1 MLAKGRTREEKERK
15 MPERRGLRIGFDVGG
30 TKIAICVLDAGG
42 NSIFKTEAATPRD
55 SYPGFLETV
64 AALLKKAREAV
75 PEAAHA
81 SIGLGIPGEID
92 VASNTV
98 KNANSTCLIGHD
110 VEADLARVFGQPVR
124 LANDAQCLIASE
136 VHDGAALGAAVAFG
150 VILGTGVGGGVAV
163 NGEPWRGTNRLAGEW
178 GHNAFPDREGENTG
192 SPCYC
197 GRNNCIETVLSGP
210 ALVAAYHDATAGENA
225 QLPEIEAKVAEG
237 DPVARAVLSEYI
249 DNLGKALATVIGV
262 LDPEVIVLGG
272 GVSSIDAIYRELPA
286 RVAAH
291 MFHSGNSK
299 ARLATSIVKS
309 KWGPDSGV
317 RGAARLWPL
326 PRGAKR

>member
-1 MLAKGRTREEKERK
+1 
-15 MPERRGLRIGFDVGG
+15 MPERHGLRIGFDVGG
-30 TKIAICVLDAGG
+30 TKIAICVLDARG
-42 NSIFKTEAATPRD
+42 NSVFKTEAATPPND
-55 SYPGFLETV
+55 YQAFLET
-64 AALLKKAREAV
+64 ASALLSQAREAV
-75 PEAAHA
+75 PEAASA

-92 VASNTV
+92 VTSNTV

-110 VEADLARVFGQPVR
+110 LESDLARVFGQPVR

-136 VHDGAALGAAVAFG
+136 VHDGAAMGATVAFG

-163 NGEPWRGTNRLAGEW
+163 NGEPWRGNNRIAGEW
-178 GHNAFPDREGENTG
+178 GHNPFPDRDNEQTG

-225 QLPEIEAKVAEG
+225 QLPEIEAKIIGG
-237 DPVARAVLSEYI
+237 DPVARAVLTEYI
-249 DNLGKALATVIGV
+249 DNLGKALASVVGV

-272 GVSSIDAIYRELPA
+272 GVSSIHALYRELPE
-286 RVAAH
+286 RIAAH
-291 MFHSGNSK
+291 MFHSAPSK
-299 ARLATSIVKS
+299 PRFTTSIVKS

-326 PRGAKR
+326 PR

>member
-1 MLAKGRTREEKERK
+1 
-15 MPERRGLRIGFDVGG
+15 MPGPKGLRIGFDVGG
-30 TKIAICVLDAGG
+30 TKIAICVLDAAG
-42 NSIFKTEAATPRD
+42 NYAFKTEAATPRD
-55 SYPGFLETV
+55 NYQGFLDTV
-64 AALLKKAREAV
+64 ATLLKSARDAV
-75 PEAAHA
+75 PDAARA

-92 VASNTV
+92 VVTNTV

-110 VEADLARVFGQPVR
+110 IEADLERVFGQKVR

-136 VHDGAALGAAVAFG
+136 VHDGAALGATVAFG
-150 VILGTGVGGGVAV
+150 VILGTGVGGGVSV
-163 NGEPWRGTNRLAGEW
+163 NGEPWRGSNRLAGEW
-178 GHNAFPDREGENTG
+178 GHTAFPDREGEITG

-225 QLPEIEAKVAEG
+225 QLPEIEAMVAAG
-237 DPVARAVLSEYI
+237 DPVAREMLREYI
-249 DNLGKALATVIGV
+249 DNLGKALATIVGV

-272 GVSSIDAIYRELPA
+272 GVSSIDTIYRELPQRIA
-286 RVAAH
+286 SH

-299 ARLATSIVKS
+299 PRLATSIVKS

-326 PRGAKR
+326 PR

>member
-1 MLAKGRTREEKERK
+1 

-30 TKIAICVLDAGG
+30 TKIAVCVLDADGKYA
-42 NSIFKTEAATPRD
+42 FKSEAATPRA
-55 SYPGFLETV
+55 SYPGFLEI
-64 AALLKKAREAV
+64 AATLLREAREAV
-75 PEAAHA
+75 PEAAQA

-92 VASNTV
+92 VISNTV

-110 VEADLARVFGQPVR
+110 LEADLEKAFGQKVR

-136 VHDGAALGAAVAFG
+136 VYDGAALGATVAFG

-163 NGEPWRGTNRLAGEW
+163 NGEPWRGSNCLAGEW
-178 GHNAFPDREGENTG
+178 GHNPFPDREGENTG

-225 QLPEIEAKVAEG
+225 QLPEIEAMVAEG
-237 DPVARAVLSEYI
+237 DPVAREVLSTYI
-249 DNLGKALATVIGV
+249 DHLGNALAAVIGV

-272 GVSSIDAIYRELPA
+272 GVSSISAIYRELPE

-291 MFHSGNSK
+291 MFHSGVSK
-299 ARLATSIVKS
+299 PRLATSIVKS

-326 PRGAKR
+326 PK

>member
-1 MLAKGRTREEKERK
+1 

-30 TKIAICVLDAGG
+30 TKIAICVLDAAG
-42 NSIFKTEAATPRD
+42 NSVFKTTTATPQRN
-55 SYPGFLETV
+55 YPAVLETA

-75 PEAAHA
+75 PEAASA
-81 SIGLGIPGEID
+81 SIGCGIPGDID
-92 VASNTV
+92 AASNTV
-98 KNANSTCLIGHD
+98 KNASNACLITGHNL
-110 VEADLARVFGQPVR
+110 EADLERVFGQQVR

-136 VHDGAALGAAVAFG
+136 VYDGAAQGAAVAFG

-163 NGEPWRGTNRLAGEW
+163 NGEPWRGSNRLAGEW
-178 GHNAFPDREGENTG
+178 GHNPFPDRNGEATG

-210 ALVAAYHDATAGENA
+210 ALVAAYRDATAGENA
-225 QLPEIEAKVAEG
+225 QLPEIEAMVAEG
-237 DPVARAVLSEYI
+237 DPVARGVLSEYI
-249 DNLGKALATVIGV
+249 DKLGQALATVVGV

-272 GVSSIDAIYRELPA
+272 GVSSISAIYRELPE

-291 MFHSGNSK
+291 MFHSGIAK
-299 ARLATSIVKS
+299 PRLAASIVKS

-326 PRGAKR
+326 PKEAKR

>member
-1 MLAKGRTREEKERK
+1 

-30 TKIAICVLDAGG
+30 TKIAICVLDAAG
-42 NSIFKTEAATPRD
+42 NYVFKNETATPRD
-55 SYPGFLETV
+55 DYPAFLE
-64 AALLKKAREAV
+64 AAMALLKKSRDAV

-81 SIGLGIPGEID
+81 TIGAGIPGEID
-92 VASNTV
+92 VLSNTV
-98 KNANSTCLIGHD
+98 KNANSTCLIGHNL
-110 VEADLARVFGQPVR
+110 EADLERVLGQKVR

-136 VHDGAALGAAVAFG
+136 VHDGAAKGAAVAFG

-163 NGEPWRGTNRLAGEW
+163 NGEPWRGNNRLAGEW
-178 GHNAFPDREGENTG
+178 GHNPFPDREGEATG

-237 DPVARAVLSEYI
+237 DPVAGAVLSEYI
-249 DNLGKALATVIGV
+249 DKLGQALATVVGV

-272 GVSSIDAIYRELPA
+272 GVSSITAIYRELPE
-286 RVAAH
+286 RVSAH
-291 MFHSGNSK
+291 MFHSGISK
-299 ARLATSIVKS
+299 PRFATRIVKS

-326 PRGAKR
+326 PR

>member
-1 MLAKGRTREEKERK
+1 
-15 MPERRGLRIGFDVGG
+15 MPERQGLRIGFDVGG
-30 TKIAICVLDAGG
+30 TKIAICVLDAAGDYA
-42 NSIFKTEAATPRD
+42 FKTEAATPRGD
-55 SYPGFLETV
+55 YAAFLQT
-64 AALLKKAREAV
+64 ASALLAQAREAV
-75 PEAAHA
+75 PEAAKA

-110 VEADLARVFGQPVR
+110 IEADLARVFGQPVR
-124 LANDAQCLIASE
+124 IANDAQCLISSE
-136 VHDGAALGAAVAFG
+136 VHDGAAKGATVAFG
-150 VILGTGVGGGVAV
+150 VILGTGVGGGVAI
-163 NGEPWRGTNRLAGEW
+163 NGKAWRGSNRIAGEW
-178 GHNAFPDREGENTG
+178 GHNPFPDRDGAQTG

-225 QLPEIEAKVAEG
+225 QLPEIEAMVAEG

-249 DNLGKALATVIGV
+249 DKLGQALASVVGV

-272 GVSSIDAIYRELPA
+272 GVSSIQTIYRELPA

-291 MFHSGNSK
+291 MFHSGVSNP
-299 ARLATSIVKS
+299 RLASSIVKS

-326 PRGAKR
+326 PGEAKR

>member
-1 MLAKGRTREEKERK
+1 MIARGKQTREKN

-30 TKIAICVLDAGG
+30 TKIAICVLDAAGH
-42 NSIFKTEAATPRD
+42 SVFKTEAATPRD
-55 SYPGFLETV
+55 SYPGFLQAA
-64 AALLKKAREAV
+64 AALLQQARAAV
-75 PEAAHA
+75 PDAQGA

-92 VASNTV
+92 VFSNTV
-98 KNANSTCLIGHD
+98 KNANSTCLIG
-110 VEADLARVFGQPVR
+110 ENIETDLERVFGQKVR
-124 LANDAQCLIASE
+124 IANDAQCLIASE
-136 VHDGAALGAAVAFG
+136 VHDGAAQGAAVAFG

-163 NGEPWRGTNRLAGEW
+163 NGEPWRGSNRLAGEW
-178 GHNAFPDREGENTG
+178 GHNPFPDRDGEQTG

-225 QLPEIEAKVAEG
+225 QLPEIEAMVAAG
-237 DPVARAVLSEYI
+237 DPVAREVLSTYI
-249 DNLGKALATVIGV
+249 DKLGQALATVVGV

-272 GVSSIDAIYRELPA
+272 GVSSIGTIYRELPD

-291 MFHSGNSK
+291 MFHSGSSEP
-299 ARLATSIVKS
+299 RFSSRIVKS

-326 PRGAKR
+326 PC

>member
-1 MLAKGRTREEKERK
+1 

-30 TKIAICVLDAGG
+30 TKIAICVLDAAGH
-42 NSIFKTEAATPRD
+42 SVFKTEAATPRD
-55 SYPGFLETV
+55 SYPGFLQAA
-64 AALLKKAREAV
+64 AALLHQARAAV
-75 PEAAHA
+75 PDAQGA

-92 VASNTV
+92 VFSNTV
-98 KNANSTCLIGHD
+98 KNANSTCLIG
-110 VEADLARVFGQPVR
+110 ENIETDLERVFGQKVR
-124 LANDAQCLIASE
+124 IANDAQCLIASE
-136 VHDGAALGAAVAFG
+136 VHDGAAQGAAVAFG

-163 NGEPWRGTNRLAGEW
+163 NGEPWRGSNRLAGEW
-178 GHNAFPDREGENTG
+178 GHNPFPDRDGEQTG

-225 QLPEIEAKVAEG
+225 LLPEIEAMVAAG
-237 DPVARAVLSEYI
+237 DPVAREVLSTYI
-249 DNLGKALATVIGV
+249 DKLGQALATVVGV

-272 GVSSIDAIYRELPA
+272 GVSSIGTIYRELPD

-291 MFHSGNSK
+291 MFHSDSSQP
-299 ARLATSIVKS
+299 RFSSRIVKS

-326 PRGAKR
+326 PC

>member
-1 MLAKGRTREEKERK
+1 MIGAEKTKQQEPK
-15 MPERRGLRIGFDVGG
+15 MADGRGLRIGFDVGG
-30 TKIAICVLDAGG
+30 TKIAICVLDAAD
-42 NSIFKTEAATPRD
+42 NYVFKTEAATPRD
-55 SYPGFLETV
+55 DYPGFLDT
-64 AALLKKAREAV
+64 AALLLKQARLAV
-75 PEAAHA
+75 PAAA
-81 SIGLGIPGEID
+81 KATIGAGIPGEID
-92 VASNTV
+92 VTSNTV

-110 VEADLARVFGQPVR
+110 LGTALARVFGQEVR

-136 VHDGAALGAAVAFG
+136 VHDGAAKGATVAFG

-163 NGEPWRGTNRLAGEW
+163 NGQPWRGGNRLAGEW
-178 GHNAFPDREGENTG
+178 GHNPFPSRDGEIIG

-210 ALVAAYHDATAGENA
+210 ALVAAYRDATAGENA
-225 QLPEIEAKVAEG
+225 QLPQIEAMVADG

-249 DNLGKALATVIGV
+249 DHLGNALATVVGV
-262 LDPEVIVLGG
+262 LDPDVIVIGG
-272 GVSSIDAIYRELPA
+272 GVSSIASIYRELPD

-291 MFHSGNSK
+291 MFHSAPSK
-299 ARLATSIVKS
+299 PRCTTSIVKS

-326 PRGAKR
+326 PRKTIS

>member
-1 MLAKGRTREEKERK
+1 

-30 TKIAICVLDAGG
+30 TKIAICVLDAAGQ
-42 NSIFKTEAATPRD
+42 SVFKAEAATPRD
-55 SYPGFLETV
+55 DYPGFLET
-64 AALLKKAREAV
+64 ASALLGKARTAV
-75 PEAAHA
+75 AEAANA

-110 VEADLARVFGQPVR
+110 LEADLMRVFGQSVR

-136 VHDGAALGAAVAFG
+136 VYDGAAQGATVAFG

-163 NGEPWRGTNRLAGEW
+163 NGEPWRGNNRLAGEW
-178 GHNAFPDREGENTG
+178 GHNPFPDRDRGNTG

-210 ALVAAYHDATAGENA
+210 ALVAAYHDATAGENT
-225 QLPEIEAKVAEG
+225 QLPEIEAMVAAG

-249 DNLGKALATVIGV
+249 DKLGIALASVVGV

-272 GVSSIDAIYRELPA
+272 GVSSIATIYRELPD
-286 RVAAH
+286 RVSAH
-291 MFHSGNSK
+291 MFHSGISK
-299 ARLATSIVKS
+299 PRLTTSIVKS

-326 PRGAKR
+326 PK

>member
-1 MLAKGRTREEKERK
+1 

-30 TKIAICVLDAGG
+30 TKISICVLDEGG
-42 NSIFKTEAATPRD
+42 NYAFKTEAATPRHD
-55 SYPGFLETV
+55 YPAFLET
-64 AALLKKAREAV
+64 ASRLLAEAREAV
-75 PEAAHA
+75 PGAADA

-98 KNANSTCLIGHD
+98 KNANSTCLIGNNI
-110 VEADLARVFGQPVR
+110 EADLARVFGQPVR
-124 LANDAQCLIASE
+124 IANDAQCLIASE
-136 VHDGAALGAAVAFG
+136 VHDGAAMGATVAFG
-150 VILGTGVGGGVAV
+150 VILGTGVGGGVAI
-163 NGEPWRGTNRLAGEW
+163 NGEAWRGNNRLAGEW
-178 GHNAFPDREGENTG
+178 GHNAFPDRDGEHTG

-225 QLPEIEAKVAEG
+225 QLPEIEAMVAEG

-249 DNLGKALATVIGV
+249 DNLGRALATIVGV

-272 GVSSIDAIYRELPA
+272 GVSSIHAIYRELPD
-286 RVAAH
+286 RVSAH
-291 MFHSGNSK
+291 MFHSGVSK
-299 ARLATSIVKS
+299 PRFTTSIVKS

-326 PRGAKR
+326 PR